1 MNDRLRLVE
10 STVKYSRRRTF
21 LRAIILLTTE
31 WLRWRSAKSPG
42 REVMPVEVKDA
53 LTLMMMFGTLLVAL
67 IGLIVT
73 IVIALNQ
80 NKKE

>member
-1 MNDRLRLVE
+1 
-10 STVKYSRRRTF
+10 
-21 LRAIILLTTE
+21 
-31 WLRWRSAKSPG
+31 
-42 REVMPVEVKDA
+42 MPVEVKDA

-80 NKKE
+80 NKSK

>member
-1 MNDRLRLVE
+1 M
-10 STVKYSRRRTF
+10 
-21 LRAIILLTTE
+21 
-31 WLRWRSAKSPG
+31 
-42 REVMPVEVKDA
+42 EVKDA

>member
-1 MNDRLRLVE
+1 M
-10 STVKYSRRRTF
+10 
-21 LRAIILLTTE
+21 
-31 WLRWRSAKSPG
+31 
-42 REVMPVEVKDA
+42 EVKDA

-80 NKKE
+80 NKKK

>member
-1 MNDRLRLVE
+1 M
-10 STVKYSRRRTF
+10 
-21 LRAIILLTTE
+21 
-31 WLRWRSAKSPG
+31 
-42 REVMPVEVKDA
+42 EVKDT

-80 NKKE
+80 NKKK